1 MSTVEPRTAKAAR
14 TRAAIADAAVS
25 LVSEHGFDAVTVDMI
40 CARAGVSQR
49 TFFNYFATK
58 DAAVLGPELPKV
70 DERAARAFIVSSGP
84 LLAEAM
90 GLVAIDPAMLPG
102 DARGVAARLTGIAAS
117 PALMA
122 RQMERLAQL
131 EDELTDIIRVRLRRD
146 HPGVDDE
153 VIATRALVITH
164 LLSGVMRWIGIDV
177 ARRTAEGLPPRTPAE
192 VQAVLDG
199 AMTTLLGK

>member
-102 DARGVAARLTGIAAS
+102 DARGVAARLAGIAAS

>member
-14 TRAAIADAAVS
+14 TRAAIAEAAMT
-25 LVSEHGFDAVTVDMI
+25 LVGEHGFDAVTVDMI

-70 DERAARAFIVSSGP
+70 DERAARAFIVSNGP

-90 GLVAIDPAMLPG
+90 GLVAIDPAMLPA
-102 DARGVAARLTGIAAS
+102 DARGIAARLSTISAS
-117 PALMA
+117 PTLMA

-131 EDELTDIIRVRLRRD
+131 EDELTDIIGVRLRRD
-146 HPGVDDE
+146 HPGVDDD
-153 VIATRALVITH
+153 VLATRALVITH
-164 LLSGVMRWIGIDV
+164 LLSGVMRWIGIDA
-177 ARRTAEGLPPRTPAE
+177 ARRADDGLPPRSPAE
-192 VQAVLDG
+192 VQSVLDD
-199 AMTTLLGK
+199 ALATLLER